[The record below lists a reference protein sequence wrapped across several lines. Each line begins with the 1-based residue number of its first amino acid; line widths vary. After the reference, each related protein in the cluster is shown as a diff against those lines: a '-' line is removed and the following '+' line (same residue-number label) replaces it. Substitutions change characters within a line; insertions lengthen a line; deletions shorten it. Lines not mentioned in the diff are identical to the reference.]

1 MSQITNLDRMNNFD
15 DGEFKISAFD
25 FMNYDQIYLAT
36 KMSYYQ
42 LNGLTISRLTNN
54 LLFRNALLNHE
65 IELLYPNRESLV
77 DSKMDQDSNVLF
89 DKCIENSVDYDFI
102 VKVLWQRIY
111 IEPIAMKFISM
122 RYSNYANNLYFS
134 NNLNASISKTNTG
147 NQLTGD
153 LISFFP
159 FV

>member
-1 MSQITNLDRMNNFD
+1 
-15 DGEFKISAFD
+15 
-25 FMNYDQIYLAT
+25 
-36 KMSYYQ
+36 
-42 LNGLTISRLTNN
+42 
-54 LLFRNALLNHE
+54 
-65 IELLYPNRESLV
+65 
-77 DSKMDQDSNVLF
+77 MDQDSNVLF